1 MARRTRG
8 GDRSIE
14 YPAPHYST
22 FLTSSLDNKNICSY
36 NRSVAGDDF
45 LSFEYDAYWRT
56 HCAICR
62 APITQPS
69 TGRPRT
75 TCSAACRQRLRRSIS
90 IDWNRQVYNAK
101 DDHEAEKILHM
112 WERKFGPFD
121 ASDKPDGTPNDR
133 WRLKYRLVRGIPI
146 PHCRYCHRPII
157 IDGECGPATQ
167 YCSSKCRQK
176 MAAERRAVEEGFRRY
191 SPEEIDG
198 RVWVRIRLGG
208 RARACK
214 HCGKPFPLYYDHQVY
229 CSKRCRQAAWRA
241 RRKKCAECGEW
252 FTPTRGYETRQ
263 KFCSTLCRD
272 RLNTR
277 AYMHRKRTS
286 HTESRINQS
295 ANVTVGCSFCGKRF
309 TSTADNPCNF
319 CSPRCRTRFNALKG
333 NQ

>member
-1 MARRTRG
+1 MAG
-8 GDRSIE
+8 
-14 YPAPHYST
+14 
-22 FLTSSLDNKNICSY
+22 F
-36 NRSVAGDDF
+36 DF
-45 LSFEYDAYWRT
+45 LPSEYDAYWRT

-69 TGRPRT
+69 TGRPRV

-90 IDWNRQVYNAK
+90 IDWYDQVRNAK

-121 ASDKPDGTPNDR
+121 SSDKPDGTPNDR

-157 IDGECGPATQ
+157 VDGECGPATQ
-167 YCSSKCRQK
+167 YCSSICKRK
-176 MAAERRAVEEGFRRY
+176 MAEERHTVEEGFRRY

-241 RRKKCAECGEW
+241 RRKRCAECGEW
-252 FTPTRGYETRQ
+252 FMPTRGSETRQ
-263 KFCSTLCRD
+263 RFCSKRCANRQRSRNRTL
-272 RLNTR
+272 
-277 AYMHRKRTS
+277 RKQAALA
-286 HTESRINQS
+286 ESKTNQS
-295 ANVTVGCSFCGKRF
+295 ADVTVGCSFCGKRF
-309 TSTADNPCNF
+309 ATPANSPSNF
-319 CSPRCRTRFNALKG
+319 CSDRCRTRFNALKG
-333 NQ
+333 SQ